1 MIEVAAAVLE
11 NREGRILI
19 ARRKADTFL
28 GGYWEFPGGKI
39 EAGESPQQ
47 ALIRECR
54 EELGVTLAVGSLY
67 TQAVHRYPDIHI
79 RLSLYE
85 AAIAEGDLERREHND
100 LRWIE
105 ASQIPS
111 FTFCPADVDILAQIM
126 RTG

>member
-1 MIEVAAAVLE
+1 MVEVVAA
-11 NREGRILI
+11 LI
-19 ARRKADTFL
+19 RRGQQFLICQRPADKKRAL
-28 GGYWEFPGGKI
+28 LWEFPGGKI
-39 EAGESPQQ
+39 EEGESPQQ

-67 TQAVHRYPDIHI
+67 AQAVHRYPDIHI

-85 AAIAEGDLERREHND
+85 AAIAKGDLERREHND

-105 ASQIPS
+105 AAQIPS

-126 RTG
+126 RNG